1 MKDQIKR
8 PVRRKRNNEIA
19 AWQVVLLAIIS
30 AIVVVVS
37 FTALFIV
44 LYKPNVETKKPQPP
58 VNYETGGNELVTD
71 DQGNV
76 IGSNETTDP
85 DDTAIRKKDFYTFLV
100 MGRDTVG
107 YNTDIIMLISF
118 DISNAEVSVMQIPRD
133 TYIEVNQKATK
144 INSLYA
150 KMHSAAYN
158 EGSKN
163 LTADAM
169 EDTINLL
176 QTHTG
181 LLIDYYVLV
190 NLEGFRNI
198 IDLIGGVKMDVPYDM
213 EYDDPDQDLYIN
225 IKKGYQVLNG
235 EKSEQFIRFRSGY
248 IQGDIGRIDAQK
260 LFMAALIA
268 QLKEE
273 FTADKLLGMAGEA
286 LKNVETSMSIPDIT
300 YFVKEFYLV
309 DTMNINFINFPGSDV
324 YATASY
330 YIMNR
335 TDTLT
340 LFNRYFN
347 VFTTDIPNERF
358 DPLLIFDQQ
367 KTPSIHDIYSSEPVE
382 DILSEYVTNSQS
394 VFDNG
399 LYIPIY

>member
-1 MKDQIKR
+1 
-8 PVRRKRNNEIA
+8 
-19 AWQVVLLAIIS
+19 
-30 AIVVVVS
+30 
-37 FTALFIV
+37 
-44 LYKPNVETKKPQPP
+44 
-58 VNYETGGNELVTD
+58 
-71 DQGNV
+71 
-76 IGSNETTDP
+76 
-85 DDTAIRKKDFYTFLV
+85 
-100 MGRDTVG
+100 
-107 YNTDIIMLISF
+107 
-118 DISNAEVSVMQIPRD
+118 
-133 TYIEVNQKATK
+133 
-144 INSLYA
+144 
-150 KMHSAAYN
+150 
-158 EGSKN
+158 
-163 LTADAM
+163 
-169 EDTINLL
+169 
-176 QTHTG
+176 